1 MSLEPCQTCHGQGE
15 VIDKPCNV
23 CNGSGRIKT
32 TKKIKLDIP
41 PGVEDGLTL
50 QMRGEGEPLENGV
63 PGDLL
68 IRTHIKPHSLFE
80 KLDNGHLLYNLNL
93 NFTDLA
99 LGTDVRVPTLEDQ
112 EKLKIPAGTQPN
124 AIFKIKG
131 KGLPHYGSYGRGDE
145 LVRVNIHVPTKL
157 NDKQKS
163 LLRELDSEF
172 KDDHAHRWRPF

>member
-1 MSLEPCQTCHGQGE
+1 VSLEPCQTCRGQGE
-15 VIDKPCNV
+15 IIDKPCNV

-112 EKLKIPAGTQPN
+112 EKL
-124 AIFKIKG
+124 FKLISPEDIG
-131 KGLPHYGSYGRGDE
+131 IE
-145 LVRVNIHVPTKL
+145 LTEGFMMEPEASVTAMVFAHPDARYFNV
-157 NDKQKS
+157 
-163 LLRELDSEF
+163 LR
-172 KDDHAHRWRPF
+172 